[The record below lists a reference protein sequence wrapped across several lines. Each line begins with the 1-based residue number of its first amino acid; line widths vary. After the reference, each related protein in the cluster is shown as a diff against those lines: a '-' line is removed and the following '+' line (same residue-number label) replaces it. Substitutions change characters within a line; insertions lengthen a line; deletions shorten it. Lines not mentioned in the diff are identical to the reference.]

1 MLRALPLCLLALPA
15 FAEGGGFVEDP
26 LILENYGVIC
36 EVKLEGRRD
45 APGTESGIL
54 NIIDQEREID
64 VTTRAVPAEIGLSFG
79 IRATLEPGHV
89 LEDLWVVVEHPPMG
103 PNAVTVERWEADA
116 NAGATMVNL
125 FTFEHDYER
134 VQGTWTFSLVQGETK
149 LLEQRFSVFPPGTVP
164 AVQQT
169 CFGAKL
175 MG

>member
-1 MLRALPLCLLALPA
+1 MLRSLPLLVLGLPA
-15 FAEGGGFVEDP
+15 FAQGGFVETP
-26 LILENYGVIC
+26 LVLEGHGVIC
-36 EVKLEGRRD
+36 EVTLEGRRE

-64 VTTRAVPAEIGLSFG
+64 VITTAVPAEIGLSFG
-79 IRATLEPGHV
+79 IRATLEPGHA
-89 LEDLWVVVEHPPMG
+89 LDDLWVVVEHPPMG
-103 PNAVTVERWEADA
+103 PNAVTVERWQAEA

-134 VQGTWTFSLVQGETK
+134 VQGSWVFKLVSGDTT
-149 LLEQRFSVFPPGTVP
+149 LLEQRFTVFPAGTVP